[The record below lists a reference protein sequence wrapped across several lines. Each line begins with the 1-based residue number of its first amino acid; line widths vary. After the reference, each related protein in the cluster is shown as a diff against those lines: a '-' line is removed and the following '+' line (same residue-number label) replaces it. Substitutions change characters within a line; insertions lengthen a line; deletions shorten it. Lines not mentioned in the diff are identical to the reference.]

1 MLNVL
6 GLTEARK
13 CHMIYIKKTTYI
25 YKENRIFIY
34 IKKMIYIYNEYD
46 IYIKKTEYI

>member
-1 MLNVL
+1 
-6 GLTEARK
+6 
-13 CHMIYIKKTTYI
+13 MIYIKKTTYI